1 MIWPWTLNHSVAW
14 NDVKVH
20 CQLLKA
26 FNQQPKQVQLRAFA
40 LATSGRCHM
49 CRSFFWGGFWDEETD
64 WSKVPWLPWP
74 FIGCKVT
81 GYLPVANN
89 FPGSFFWRGWML
101 QGQRPQLVKI
111 FTEATQ
117 LQTNQACEGKSSE
130 VHMFF
135 YVFLHSICMPFAK
148 LRCRWP
154 LCSRFFLCP
163 GLDVERWDM
172 AELQDEWFADVACRI
187 CGYTARTCEV
197 GVKTRWL

>member
-1 MIWPWTLNHSVAW
+1 MSKFTGN
-14 NDVKVH
+14 
-20 CQLLKA
+20 CKA

-49 CRSFFWGGFWDEETD
+49 CRSSYGGFWNEETD

-74 FIGCKVT
+74 PIGCKVT

-101 QGQRPQLVKI
+101 QGQRPQGPQGKKTNSLQTAALGASRIQAQLVKI

-135 YVFLHSICMPFAK
+135 CIPSACHLPSCVADGLYAVAFSFA
-148 LRCRWP
+148 LDLTWSAETWLSCRMSDLP
-154 LCSRFFLCP
+154 MSP
-163 GLDVERWDM
+163 
-172 AELQDEWFADVACRI
+172 AEFVDTQQ
-187 CGYTARTCEV
+187 GH
-197 GVKTRWL
+197 VK